1 MKTIPQADKNMD
13 TIKSMSTRFSYITH
27 LECSGCG
34 KEYSFNE
41 IHTFCP
47 DCQSPLLSVYD
58 LKKARQQVDRN
69 EISHRTKG
77 MWRWAELLP
86 VINEENQIFLG
97 EGDTPLLSLYRLG
110 QELGLRNLF
119 VKDESSNPT
128 GSFKARG
135 LSAAISKAK
144 ELGVKKV
151 IIPTAGNA
159 GGAMAAYAARAGLK
173 AHIFMPKDTPYA
185 NIEESRMAGAE
196 VILVNGLIS
205 DAAGMAGEKARAEGW
220 FDVSTFKEP
229 YRVEGKKVMGY
240 ELAESFG
247 WQLPDVIIYP
257 TGGGTGL
264 VGMWKAFAELEE
276 LGWLENTRRPRMV
289 SVQADGC
296 APVVRAFENRASFC
310 DFWLNAHTVASGL
323 RVPKSFAD
331 HLILQDIY
339 ESNGTAVAVS
349 DEAILTAQK
358 QLASREG
365 IFAAPEGAAT
375 LAALRKLIETKWVL
389 PDENIVL
396 FNTGSG
402 LKYLDPRNEPSASLG
417 KN

>member
-1 MKTIPQADKNMD
+1 MK
-13 TIKSMSTRFSYITH
+13 SSYITH

-34 KEYSFNE
+34 EKYSYE
-41 IHTFCP
+41 IVHTFCP
-47 DCQSPLLSVYD
+47 ICQSPLLPRYD
-58 LKKARQQVDRN
+58 LTAVRQNVDRDA
-69 EISHRTKG
+69 ITHRKRG
-77 MWRWAELLP
+77 MWRWQELLP
-86 VINEENQIFLG
+86 VLNVENQIFLG
-97 EGDTPLLSLYRLG
+97 EGDTPLLSLPHLEK
-110 QELGLRNLF
+110 ELGLSHLF

-135 LSAAISKAK
+135 LAAAVSKAK
-144 ELGVKKV
+144 ELGVEKV

-159 GGAMAAYAARAGLK
+159 GGAMAAYAARAGIK
-173 AHIFMPKDTPYA
+173 AYIFMPKDTPYA

-196 VILVNGLIS
+196 IMLVDGLIS

-240 ELAESFG
+240 ELAEAFN
-247 WQLPDVIIYP
+247 WELPDVIIYP

-264 VGMWKAFAELEE
+264 VGMWKAFDELEQ
-276 LGWLENTRRPRMV
+276 LGWLKNTKRPRMV

-296 APVVRAFENRASFC
+296 APVVKAFQAKASFC
-310 DFWLNAHTVASGL
+310 DFWIGAHTVASGL

-331 HLILQDIY
+331 HLILQDLY
-339 ESNGTAVAVS
+339 DSEGVAVAVS
-349 DEAILTAQK
+349 DEAILESQK
-358 QLASREG
+358 YLASQEG

-375 LAALRKLIETKWVL
+375 LSALNELIKQNWIHPE
-389 PDENIVL
+389 ERIVL

-402 LKYLDPRNEPSASLG
+402 LKYLKP
-417 KN
+417 